1 MTTVFFL
8 GATGYIGGACDLRE
22 THRPGLSA
30 FARARQLIFATGAV
44 LSALLKAHPT
54 LSVTALVR
62 RLGVV
67 ERLVERHARAAD
79 VVVNAACSDDL
90 ALLSAI
96 LVGQRKRVEVDG
108 RPRGALVHTSGGA
121 ISLDPSRAGAYDLNG
136 EIWNDSNPADVRALT
151 TSMVQGQVDIPILQA
166 GEEGYVET
174 HVIFPGGIVGEAH
187 GPVLAGSVF
196 LKLLIQLSTERQRA
210 CYFGEGTNMLYL
222 ADVNDLADLYLRVF
236 DRVLTGA
243 DKDASPYERYYIGAA
258 IGESLARRTLLE
270 DGIPESIAVDQ
281 VPDPWVPPLFLRG
294 CVVTDSP
301 GPLRSFSHMWAS
313 TQRLE
318 PTRGKRIGW
327 NPKSVD
333 IREFLNESIDAALDT
348 IHRKL

>member
-8 GATGYIGGACDLRE
+8 GATGYIGGA
-22 THRPGLSA
+22 
-30 FARARQLIFATGAV
+30 V
-44 LSALLKAHPT
+44 LSALVKVHPT

-62 RLGVV
+62 RPEAV
-67 ERLVERHARAAD
+67 ERVSALGPHVRVIEGSFTDARGLELVERHARAAD

-90 ALLSAI
+90 ALHSAI
-96 LVGQRKRVEVDG
+96 LAGQRKRVEADG

-136 EIWNDSNPADVRALT
+136 EIWNDSKPADVRALT
-151 TSMVQGQVDIPILQA
+151 TSTVQGQVDIPILQA

-196 LKLLIQLSTERQRA
+196 LKLLIQLATERQCA

-243 DKDASPYERYYIGAA
+243 DRDASPYERYYIGAVNALPFKTITTA

-270 DGIPESIAVDQ
+270 DGTPESIAVDQ
-281 VPDPWVPPLFLRG
+281 VPDP
-294 CVVTDSP
+294 
-301 GPLRSFSHMWAS
+301 FSRMWAT

-327 NPKSVD
+327 NPRSVD

>member
-8 GATGYIGGACDLRE
+8 GATGYIGGA
-22 THRPGLSA
+22 
-30 FARARQLIFATGAV
+30 V
-44 LSALLKAHPT
+44 LSALVKVHPT

-62 RLGVV
+62 RSEAIERVTALGPHMRVV
-67 ERLVERHARAAD
+67 EGSFTDAHGLELVERHARAAD
-79 VVVNAACSDDL
+79 VVVNAACSDNL

-96 LVGQRKRVEVDG
+96 LAGQRKRVEVDA

-121 ISLDPSRAGAYDLNG
+121 ISLDPSRAGAYELNG
-136 EIWNDSNPADVRALT
+136 EVWNDSNPVDVHALT
-151 TSMVQGQVDIPILQA
+151 TSMVQGQVDIPVLQA

-174 HVIFPGGIVGEAH
+174 HIIFPGGIVGEAH

-196 LKLLIQLSTERQRA
+196 LKLLIQLATERQRA

-222 ADVNDLADLYLRVF
+222 ADVNDLAGLYLRVF

-243 DKDASPYERYYIGAA
+243 DKDASPYERYYFGAVNALSFKTIMTA

-270 DGIPESIAVDQ
+270 DGTPESIAVDQ
-281 VPDPWVPPLFLRG
+281 VPDPF
-294 CVVTDSP
+294 SP
-301 GPLRSFSHMWAS
+301 MWAA

-327 NPKSVD
+327 DPGSVD